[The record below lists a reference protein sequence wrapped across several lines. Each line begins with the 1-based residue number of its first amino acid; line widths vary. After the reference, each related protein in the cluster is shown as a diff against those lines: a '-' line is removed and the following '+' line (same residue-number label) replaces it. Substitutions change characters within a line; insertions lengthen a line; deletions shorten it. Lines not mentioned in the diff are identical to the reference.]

1 MACRAAVLRTT
12 VFLTEP
18 WPRPLPT
25 NSFSATSHKIK
36 SSIPSL
42 SCGCGIARARDFHF
56 SRRTH
61 HRNCAHNETASS
73 SEEDHDQGP
82 PQEAVLKAISEVSKA
97 EGRIGQT
104 TNVVIGGT
112 VTDDST
118 NEWLALDQ
126 KVNSYP
132 TVRGFTAIGTGGD
145 DFVHA
150 MVVAVESVLQQ
161 PVPEMRFL
169 FLGLVVNVTWEV
181 DNGEIVPRYQLKPRS
196 AMVPFQMSI
205 YQEATWEKWLML
217 AGPLVHDDIETH
229 FEIYCNLLLCMST
242 FYVVNY
248 NSQTFL
254 MLGQVKHKLS
264 TRGKYVSVNIGPVR
278 VISSEQ
284 VQAVYNAMRRDDR
297 MKYFL

>member
-25 NSFSATSHKIK
+25 NSFSAPSIVSHKIK

-161 PVPEMRFL
+161 PVPE
-169 FLGLVVNVTWEV
+169 
-181 DNGEIVPRYQLKPRS
+181 
-196 AMVPFQMSI
+196 
-205 YQEATWEKWLML
+205 
-217 AGPLVHDDIETH
+217 
-229 FEIYCNLLLCMST
+229 
-242 FYVVNY
+242 
-248 NSQTFL
+248 
-254 MLGQVKHKLS
+254 GQVKHKLS